1 MNLEWQQ
8 ILTHLLGFGIAV
20 WLLKRYA
27 WGPLLSI
34 MEERRNK
41 IVARTGTRT
50 RVATVAALTIRSL
63 LDIFSFSLFIILNMM
78 RFTS

>member
-8 ILTHLLGFGIAV
+8 ILTHLLGFVIAV
-20 WLLKRYA
+20 WLLKKYA

-41 IVARTGTRT
+41 IVDEFQQPETRG
-50 RVATVAALTIRSL
+50 V
-63 LDIFSFSLFIILNMM
+63 DIVGIAYRAGSIN
-78 RFTS
+78 RFA